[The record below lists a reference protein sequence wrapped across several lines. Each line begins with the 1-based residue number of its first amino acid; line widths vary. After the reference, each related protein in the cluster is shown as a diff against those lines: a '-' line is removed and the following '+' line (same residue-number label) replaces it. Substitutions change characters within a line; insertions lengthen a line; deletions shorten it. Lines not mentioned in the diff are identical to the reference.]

1 MADSFKTAGRAAGEM
16 RCMTKTPDLN
26 AAARFMAETGRVL
39 DQRRFQLFFRGGA
52 STPVRD
58 AVAAYRNPDG
68 GFGNTLEPDLR
79 CPLSQPAPTEMA
91 LRLLDEAAAWDAGLV
106 QDACDWL
113 QRNEA
118 VGGGATMVEANVTDW
133 PRAPWWVPEGGRPAS
148 LIQTGLIAGVLHS
161 RGETNPWL
169 ARATEVMWERIG
181 GLSEPGPYEM
191 FGVLKFLECV
201 PDRAR
206 AQRAF
211 DVVGPML
218 LDRKLVELD
227 PDAPGEVHGVL
238 SFAPNPESMARVL
251 FDAAAVD
258 AHLDKLAAGQQ
269 DDGGWTFNWPQWSAA
284 AALDW
289 RGFMTVEALTVLRAN
304 DRL

>member
-1 MADSFKTAGRAAGEM
+1 MVGMK
-16 RCMTKTPDLN
+16 KTPDLN
-26 AAARFMAETGRVL
+26 AAGRFMAEVGRVL

-52 STPVRD
+52 AGPVRD
-58 AVAAYRNPDG
+58 AVTAYRNADG
-68 GFGNTLEPDLR
+68 GFGNALEPDCR

-91 LRLLDEAAAWDAGLV
+91 LRLLDEAAVWDTELV
-106 QDACDWL
+106 QDACNWL

-118 VGGGATMVEANVTDW
+118 VGGGATMVEATVMDW
-133 PRAPWWVPEGGRPAS
+133 PRAPWWVPEDGRPAS

-161 RGETNPWL
+161 RGVTHPWL
-169 ARATEVMWERIG
+169 TQATEVMWERIG

-191 FGVLKFLECV
+191 FGVIKFLECV
-201 PDRAR
+201 PDRDR

-211 DVVGPML
+211 DAVGQLM

-227 PDAPGEVHGVL
+227 PDAPGETHSVL
-238 SFAPNPESMARVL
+238 AFAPKPESMARTL
-251 FDAAAVD
+251 FDAATVD

-284 AALDW
+284 ATLDW
-289 RGFMTVEALTVLRAN
+289 RGFMTVDALMTLRAN
-304 DRL
+304 GRL